1 MYRQERV
8 LRKQMQT
15 EGVELKGGM
24 GMKKEGGKGEIGD
37 EDDEEWWDRGRDR
50 IGKRKDEGQ
59 V

>member
-15 EGVELKGGM
+15 EGVELKSPGQMAKG
-24 GMKKEGGKGEIGD
+24 ERDGGKVN
-37 EDDEEWWDRGRDR
+37 EWWVQ
-50 IGKRKDEGQ
+50 KETQ